1 MLEEHISIAGYTG
14 NMKPKAPPVYAFR
27 GQKAHGNHNV
37 INLKAEDI
45 YS

>member
-27 GQKAHGNHNV
+27 GQKAHGNQGFSAV
-37 INLKAEDI
+37 VGGVAE
-45 YS
+45 